1 MSERLPIRLV
11 RFSTRK
17 EHSSTA
23 TMPPNRLLTL
33 SMTIKGRP
41 CVRTDPFGP
50 RLPVLRARTLRQG
63 QILEAG
69 LPRASQK
76 ETGPCGPVPKQAVE
90 SLAAQLSFWMY
101 WPLSHSYIT

>member
-1 MSERLPIRLV
+1 MSERLPTRLV

-76 ETGPCGPVPKQAVE
+76 ETGPCGPV
-90 SLAAQLSFWMY
+90 
-101 WPLSHSYIT
+101 SHYRSGPGQPSIWTYSPFSHWYIT

>member
-11 RFSTRK
+11 RSSTRK

-33 SMTIKGRP
+33 SMTIK
-41 CVRTDPFGP
+41 VDPGSAQISF
-50 RLPVLRARTLRQG
+50 RRARQIPGQG
-63 QILEAG
+63 RSISQILEAG

-76 ETGPCGPVPKQAVE
+76 ETGPCGPV
-90 SLAAQLSFWMY
+90 
-101 WPLSHSYIT
+101 SHYRSGPGQPSIWTYSPFSHWYIT

>member
-41 CVRTDPFGP
+41 CVRTDPFG
-50 RLPVLRARTLRQG
+50 RACRF
-63 QILEAG
+63 
-69 LPRASQK
+69 S
-76 ETGPCGPVPKQAVE
+76 GPGRSDRVK
-90 SLAAQLSFWMY
+90 Y
-101 WPLSHSYIT
+101 